1 LTHCTV
7 RVTSIMTLV
16 VPTTAPGEETY
27 RRDRTTPS
35 TYSSMQDD
43 GLAYTATYA
52 ATYTVA
58 YTDVFTRYSKD

>member
-1 LTHCTV
+1 
-7 RVTSIMTLV
+7 MTLV